1 MASSRI
7 VSPQR
12 QQPKIDYRRF
22 ASFAGGGVAVLV
34 LLMLVWS
41 WLPPPPLGGDEEV
54 GKTVDALFTAL
65 ISRNPTWMDDCE
77 QRLHTLRD
85 ETRLPLK
92 SAKFLDGVIAQAR
105 DGNWEP
111 AAKRLYDFIIRQRA
125 PS

>member
-1 MASSRI
+1 
-7 VSPQR
+7 
-12 QQPKIDYRRF
+12 
-22 ASFAGGGVAVLV
+22 VAMLV

-65 ISRNPTWMDDCE
+65 ISRNPTWMDNCE